1 MGLADQVR
9 VVKRFAASD
18 VDADCE
24 SDRGGIPSGAAD
36 AGGGDTGDAREPWGR
51 CARSR
56 GDMCCSATEETEGSK
71 WSCSWV
77 VARYFKRTPPVRA

>member
-24 SDRGGIPSGAAD
+24 SDRGGIPSGAAG
-36 AGGGDTGDAREPWGR
+36 AGDGDSGDAREFGTGARGR
-51 CARSR
+51 GEICA
-56 GDMCCSATEETEGSK
+56 
-71 WSCSWV
+71 V
-77 VARYFKRTPPVRA
+77 VPQRKPRAPSGVVVGW